1 MTEMLVTNARL
12 VLADRTLD
20 GAMSVRDGLIRDIGE
35 GPSAVADGVD
45 FEGDFLIPGFVE
57 LHTDNLEKHLQPRPG
72 VMWPSSAASVVGH
85 DVQIAGAGITTV
97 FDAVAVGEYSSASAR
112 RQMITTTVETVANPR
127 VREVL
132 RSEHLLHLRCEL
144 ADPAVLDIYEPIAD
158 NPYVKL
164 VSLMDHTPGQRQWA
178 DLAKWRQFN
187 RDKKWTD
194 LEFDQM
200 VADRIAAQS
209 QYVSHY
215 RAAVIDLAR
224 EHGTV
229 LASHDDTTPEH
240 VDEAMNDGISISEF
254 PTSIDAAA
262 HAHRRGM
269 KVVMGAPNVVR
280 GGSHSG
286 NVSAIDL
293 VQRDL
298 LDGLS
303 SDYVPSSLM
312 QSVFL
317 LNQSAG
323 IDLAKAVSFVSA
335 NPARMVG
342 LNDRGVIEIGKRA
355 DFSRVRLIDGV
366 PVILSVW
373 REGRRVS

>member
-1 MTEMLVTNARL
+1 
-12 VLADRTLD
+12 
-20 GAMSVRDGLIRDIGE
+20 
-35 GPSAVADGVD
+35 
-45 FEGDFLIPGFVE
+45 
-57 LHTDNLEKHLQPRPG
+57 
-72 VMWPSSAASVVGH
+72 
-85 DVQIAGAGITTV
+85 VQIAGAGITTV
-97 FDAVAVGEYSSASAR
+97 FDAVAVGEYSAASAR

-127 VREVL
+127 VRDVL

-144 ADPAVLDIYEPIAD
+144 ADSAVLDIYEPIAD
-158 NPYVKL
+158 NPYVRL

-209 QYVSHY
+209 QYVNRY
-215 RAAVIDLAR
+215 RAAVIALAR

-240 VDEAMNDGISISEF
+240 VDEAIDDGISISEF
-254 PTSIDAAA
+254 PTRIDAAA

-293 VQRDL
+293 VRKDL

-317 LNQSAG
+317 LNQSEG
-323 IDLAKAVSFVSA
+323 IDLAKAVSLVSA

-373 REGRRVS
+373 REGKRVS

>member
-12 VLADRTLD
+12 VLAESTLD
-20 GAMSVRDGLIRDIGE
+20 GVLSVQDGRINDIGE
-35 GPSAVADGVD
+35 GPSSVTHAID
-45 FEGDFLIPGFVE
+45 FEGDFLLPGFVE

-72 VMWPSSAASVVGH
+72 VMWPSSAASVVAH

-97 FDAVAVGEYSSASAR
+97 FDAVAVGEYSAASAR

-127 VREVL
+127 VRDVL

-144 ADPAVLDIYEPIAD
+144 ADSAVLDIYEPIAD
-158 NPYVKL
+158 NPYVRL

-209 QYVSHY
+209 QYVNRY
-215 RAAVIDLAR
+215 RAAVIALAR

-240 VDEAMNDGISISEF
+240 VDEAIDDGISISEF

-293 VQRDL
+293 VRKDL

-317 LNQSAG
+317 LNQSEG
-323 IDLAKAVSFVSA
+323 IDLAKAVALVSA

-373 REGRRVS
+373 REGKRVS

>member
-12 VLADRTLD
+12 VLADRILD
-20 GAMSVRDGLIRDIGE
+20 GAVSVQHGLIQDIGE
-35 GPSAVADGVD
+35 GPSSIADAVD

-72 VMWPSSAASVVGH
+72 VMWPSSAASVVAH
-85 DVQIAGAGITTV
+85 DVQVAGAGITTV

-144 ADPAVLDIYEPIAD
+144 ADPAVLDIYELIAD

-209 QYVSHY
+209 QYVNRY
-215 RAAVIDLAR
+215 RTAVIDLAR

-240 VDEAMNDGISISEF
+240 VDQAMNDGISISEF

-293 VQRDL
+293 VQQDI

-317 LNQSAG
+317 LNQSVG

-342 LNDRGVIEIGKRA
+342 LDDRGVIEIGKRA

>member
-12 VLADRTLD
+12 VLAESTLD
-20 GAMSVRDGLIRDIGE
+20 GVLSVQDGRINDIGE
-35 GPSAVADGVD
+35 GSSFVAHAID
-45 FEGDFLIPGFVE
+45 FEGDFLLPGFIE

-72 VMWPSSAASVVGH
+72 VMWPSSAASVVAH

-97 FDAVAVGEYSSASAR
+97 FDAVAVGEYSAASAR

-127 VREVL
+127 VRDVL

-144 ADPAVLDIYEPIAD
+144 ADSAVLDIYEPIAD
-158 NPYVKL
+158 NPYVRL

-200 VADRIAAQS
+200 VVDRIAAQS
-209 QYVSHY
+209 QYVNRY
-215 RAAVIDLAR
+215 RAAVIALAR

-240 VDEAMNDGISISEF
+240 VDEAIDDGISISEF

-293 VQRDL
+293 VRKDL

-303 SDYVPSSLM
+303 SDYVPSSLL

-317 LNQSAG
+317 LNQSEG
-323 IDLAKAVSFVSA
+323 IDLAKAVSLVSA

-342 LNDRGVIEIGKRA
+342 LDDRGVIEIGKRA

-373 REGRRVS
+373 REGKRVS

>member
-12 VLADRTLD
+12 VLADRILD
-20 GAMSVRDGLIRDIGE
+20 GAMGVRHGLIQDIGE
-35 GPSAVADGVD
+35 GPSSVADAVD

-72 VMWPSSAASVVGH
+72 VMWPSSAASVVAH

-144 ADPAVLDIYEPIAD
+144 ADPAVLDIYKPIAD

-194 LEFDQM
+194 IEFDQM

-240 VDEAMNDGISISEF
+240 VDEAMSDGISISEF

-262 HAHRRGM
+262 HAQRRGM

-280 GGSHSG
+280 GWSHSG

-293 VQRDL
+293 VQQDI

-342 LNDRGVIEIGKRA
+342 LDDRGVIEIGKRA

>member
-12 VLADRTLD
+12 VLADNTLD
-20 GAMSVRDGLIRDIGE
+20 GTVGIQDGRINDIGE
-35 GPSAVADGVD
+35 GSSSVADAID
-45 FEGDFLIPGFVE
+45 FEGDFLLPGFVE

-72 VMWPSSAASVVGH
+72 VMWPSSAASVIAH

-97 FDAVAVGEYSSASAR
+97 FDAVSVGEYSSASAR
-112 RQMITTTVETVANPR
+112 RQMITSTVETVANAR

-144 ADPAVLDIYEPIAD
+144 ADLAVLDIYEPIAD

-194 LEFDQM
+194 LEFYQM
-200 VADRIAAQS
+200 VEDRIAAQS
-209 QYVSHY
+209 QYVSRY
-215 RAAVIDLAR
+215 RTAVIELAR
-224 EHGTV
+224 QHGTV

-240 VDEAMNDGISISEF
+240 IDEAVSDGIAISEF

-262 HAHRRGM
+262 HANRRGM

-293 VQRDL
+293 VRQDF

-317 LNQSAG
+317 LNQSEG
-323 IDLAKAVSFVSA
+323 IDLAKAVSLVSD

-342 LNDRGVIEIGKRA
+342 LDDRGVIEIGKRA

-373 REGRRVS
+373 REGKRVS

>member
-1 MTEMLVTNARL
+1 MTEMLVTNAQL
-12 VLADRTLD
+12 VLADSILD
-20 GAMSVRDGLIRDIGE
+20 GAMGVRDGLIQEIGE
-35 GPSAVADGVD
+35 GPSSIANAVD

-72 VMWPSSAASVVGH
+72 VMWPSSAASVVAH

-97 FDAVAVGEYSSASAR
+97 FDAVAVGEYSAASAR
-112 RQMITTTVETVANPR
+112 RKMITTTVETVANPR

-209 QYVSHY
+209 QYVNRY
-215 RAAVIDLAR
+215 RTAVIDLAR
-224 EHGTV
+224 QHGTV

-293 VQRDL
+293 VQQDI

-342 LNDRGVIEIGKRA
+342 LDDRGVIEIGKRA
-355 DFSRVRLIDGV
+355 DFSRVRLIDSV

>member
-12 VLADRTLD
+12 VLADRILD
-20 GAMSVRDGLIRDIGE
+20 GAMAVQRGLIQDIGE
-35 GPSAVADGVD
+35 GPSSVADAID

-112 RQMITTTVETVANPR
+112 RQMIITTVETVANPR

-144 ADPAVLDIYEPIAD
+144 ADPAVLDIYKPIAD

-194 LEFDQM
+194 LEFNQM

-209 QYVSHY
+209 QYVNRY
-215 RAAVIDLAR
+215 RTAVIDLAR

-342 LNDRGVIEIGKRA
+342 LDDRGVIEIGKRA

>member
-1 MTEMLVTNARL
+1 MLVTNARL